1 MEYKHF
7 SHHHPLTL
15 HKIQPGQ
22 QSQLC
27 HGCQLPC
34 NNNGSIFACYS
45 YNFFL
50 HDHCGN
56 ANQYVKHPSH
66 PAHPLVLIPTPT
78 YCSGTF
84 LCNGCGASG
93 NAFSYCC
100 PLYEIDFH
108 VNCTFLPLKV
118 THNSHP
124 HDLFLSFTA
133 PINRV
138 KPPDYCRVCRKEMS
152 FRNWFYFCEK
162 AGCDQTLTNLLP
174 LHTDW
179 IRIVDR
185 RTNVKLFR
193 AMYDRT
199 FLWIMIADLPK
210 TSVLRAWSSCHLTS
224 PQKHFRFTNLQ
235 TQTASTIVTF
245 DFEVY

>member
-34 NNNGSIFACYS
+34 NNNNNNGSIFACYS
-45 YNFFL
+45 CNFFL

-56 ANQYVKHPSH
+56 ANRYVKHPSH
-66 PAHPLVLIPTPT
+66 PAHPLVLVPTPT

-84 LCNGCGASG
+84 LCDGCGASG

-100 PLYEIDFH
+100 PLCEIDLH

-133 PINRV
+133 QADRV

-162 AGCDQTLTNLLP
+162 AGCDHFRV
-174 LHTDW
+174 HTFCGTSEVKPGQYQDDQPEG
-179 IRIVDR
+179 RIG
-185 RTNVKLFR
+185 NSSGGEN
-193 AMYDRT
+193 
-199 FLWIMIADLPK
+199 
-210 TSVLRAWSSCHLTS
+210 TSVHEHDQAQRTEWTPEEVALEIGRM
-224 PQKHFRFTNLQ
+224 RME
-235 TQTASTIVTF
+235 
-245 DFEVY
+245 FEMAQALGNIIAYYPR